1 MPFEVCLFTQK
12 FRKLL
17 KARVLR
23 LWLVESPE
31 CLDTPLM
38 REFLWVAVW
47 LLVKPGKFPS
57 RIVPVYPVPKKNIH
71 RLFQGSKGII
81 QWDPKRFFSIFSTSK
96 SPKNT
101 FDFHMCGLGGHLRC
115 NRNIAKKSINHS
127 PLSLAFWDAS
137 CITSLPKNQTTHG
150 LHKN

>member
-38 REFLWVAVW
+38 REFLWVAYGFCQAGEIR
-47 LLVKPGKFPS
+47 PGSS
-57 RIVPVYPVPKKNIH
+57 RSTRCPKKTYPFS
-71 RLFQGSKGII
+71 RDPKGSK
-81 QWDPKRFFSIFSTSK
+81 WFFSIFSTSK

-101 FDFHMCGLGGHLRC
+101 FDFYMCGLGGHLRC